1 MAVQSKRITILGTP
15 DFKAFL
21 TKEAKR
27 EGVSMSE
34 LVRKRC
40 MRKPSSP
47 DEELLAALVNQV
59 NQATVKA
66 KKALEKGLED
76 AERVLEEI
84 RREK

>member
-1 MAVQSKRITILGTP
+1 MAVQSERITILGTP

-21 TKEAKR
+21 TREAKR

-40 MRKPSSP
+40 MRKPSSS
-47 DEELLAALVNQV
+47 DEELLAVLVDQV
-59 NQATVKA
+59 SDATAKA
-66 KKALEKGLED
+66 KRTLEKGLQD